1 MAAVAAT
8 AEVAAAAADRGSRG
22 GGLDDGYAYRV
33 YIPGMRYPVLATL
46 AAAPAHGYEIKR
58 GLEERFGSAVA
69 PLNIGQVYTSLQRL
83 QRDEL
88 VIDEEAREGG
98 RDRRVYR
105 LTEAGHRALEEWVGT
120 ASGPTRLRDDFFM
133 KLVFAREIGLADPA
147 ELIARQRARYLGA
160 LRDLENVLADGDGDS
175 TTTLVV
181 EGAALHLEADLKWL
195 DRCEA
200 VLGTEMT

>member
-1 MAAVAAT
+1 
-8 AEVAAAAADRGSRG
+8 
-22 GGLDDGYAYRV
+22 
-33 YIPGMRYPVLATL
+33 MRYPVLASL

-88 VIDEEAREGG
+88 VVDEEAREGG

-105 LTEAGHRALEEWVGT
+105 LTDAGRAALEEWVGT

-160 LRDLENVLADGDGDS
+160 LRDLENVLAGGDADDS
-175 TTTLVV
+175 TTALVV

>member
-1 MAAVAAT
+1 
-8 AEVAAAAADRGSRG
+8 
-22 GGLDDGYAYRV
+22 
-33 YIPGMRYPVLATL
+33 MRYPVLASL

-88 VIDEEAREGG
+88 VVDEEAHEGG
-98 RDRRVYR
+98 
-105 LTEAGHRALEEWVGT
+105 
-120 ASGPTRLRDDFFM
+120 PNRLRDDFFM

-147 ELIARQRARYLGA
+147 ELIARQRALYLGG
-160 LRDLENVLADGDGDS
+160 LRDLENVLADGDADA
-175 TTTLVV
+175 TTSLVV

>member
-1 MAAVAAT
+1 
-8 AEVAAAAADRGSRG
+8 
-22 GGLDDGYAYRV
+22 
-33 YIPGMRYPVLATL
+33 MRYPVLATL
-46 AAAPAHGYEIKR
+46 ATAPAHGYEIKR

-88 VIDEEAREGG
+88 VTDEEAREGG

-105 LTEAGHRALEEWVGT
+105 LTDAGHRALEEWVGT

-160 LRDLENVLADGDGDS
+160 LRDLENVLADGDADS
-175 TTTLVV
+175 TTALVV
-181 EGAALHLEADLKWL
+181 EGASLHLEADLKWL

-200 VLGTEMT
+200 VLGTETT

>member
-1 MAAVAAT
+1 
-8 AEVAAAAADRGSRG
+8 
-22 GGLDDGYAYRV
+22 
-33 YIPGMRYPVLATL
+33 MRYPVLASL

-88 VIDEEAREGG
+88 VVDEEAHEGG

-105 LTEAGHRALEEWVGT
+105 LTDAGRRALEEWV
-120 ASGPTRLRDDFFM
+120 GPTRLRDDFFM

-147 ELIARQRARYLGA
+147 ELIGRQRALYLGA
-160 LRDLENVLADGDGDS
+160 LRDLENVLADGDADA
-175 TTTLVV
+175 TTSLVV

-200 VLGTEMT
+200 VLGTETT

>member
-1 MAAVAAT
+1 
-8 AEVAAAAADRGSRG
+8 
-22 GGLDDGYAYRV
+22 
-33 YIPGMRYPVLATL
+33 MRYPVLASL

-88 VIDEEAREGG
+88 VVDEEAHEGG

-105 LTEAGHRALEEWVGT
+105 LTDAGRRALEEGVGT
-120 ASGPTRLRDDFFM
+120 ARGPTPPRAPPRLRDDFFM
-133 KLVFAREIGLADPA
+133 KLVFAREIGLAAPA
-147 ELIARQRARYLGA
+147 ELIARQRALYLGG
-160 LRDLENVLADGDGDS
+160 LRDLENVLADGDADA
-175 TTTLVV
+175 TTSLVV

-200 VLGTEMT
+200 VLGTETT

>member
-1 MAAVAAT
+1 
-8 AEVAAAAADRGSRG
+8 
-22 GGLDDGYAYRV
+22 
-33 YIPGMRYPVLATL
+33 MRYPVLASL

-58 GLEERFGSAVA
+58 RLEERFGSAVA

-83 QRDEL
+83 QRDSL
-88 VIDEEAREGG
+88 VEDEEAREGG

-105 LTEAGHRALEEWVGT
+105 LTDAGRAALEEWVGT

-133 KLVFAREIGLADPA
+133 KLVFAREIGLAEPA

-160 LRDLENVLADGDGDS
+160 LRDLENVLAGGDAD
-175 TTTLVV
+175 TTTALVV

-200 VLGTEMT
+200 VLGRENG